1 MLGLERHLVTSTLSK
16 MANDLFSK
24 WLTLSTQEQR
34 LAVWTERPG
43 ARAAG
48 VNAVRKLLAEHF
60 VGETTILQ
68 AGGYTK
74 AAAVIA
80 NSLPTDKR
88 TRSGDLGEVLATEYV
103 DAQTEFIV
111 PVRKLRWK
119 SDRQMPMHGNDI
131 VALDPTQEPVRVL
144 KGECKS
150 RAAFGAAVVKE
161 ASEGLDK
168 DGGRPNPSTLA
179 FITKRLY
186 EEKRDAEAD
195 RYRDLQIKGA
205 ITPKQVTH
213 LIFGLSGNDP
223 AAHLKAAPKPKRTGI
238 KRETAAIVITDHGAF
253 IKKVFG

>member
-1 MLGLERHLVTSTLSK
+1 

-24 WLTLSTQEQR
+24 WLKLSTQDENVAVFTEHPAGR
-34 LAVWTERPG
+34 ASGLA
-43 ARAAG
+43 
-48 VNAVRKLLAEHF
+48 AVRKLLGDHF

-80 NSLPTDKR
+80 NSLPADKR
-88 TRSGDLGEVLATEYV
+88 TRSGDLGELLATEYI

-111 PVRKLRWK
+111 PIRKLRWK
-119 SDRQMPMHGNDI
+119 SDRQMPMHGNDV
-131 VALDPTQEPVRVL
+131 VAVDPAKTPVRVL
-144 KGECKS
+144 KAECKS

-161 ASEGLDK
+161 AAEGLDK

-186 EEKRDAEAD
+186 EEGRDAEAD
-195 RYRDLQIKGA
+195 LYRDLQCNGA

-213 LIFGLSGNDP
+213 LIFGLCGNDP
-223 AAHLKAAPKPKRTGI
+223 EVHFKSAPKPKRAGI
-238 KRETAAIVITDHGAF
+238 KRKTAAIVITDHAAF
-253 IKKVFG
+253 VKKVFG